1 MFGKGRK
8 RVGAEAQAGIAPLNK
23 NRGIMSEIAISAQNI
38 SKVYK
43 LYDRHID
50 RLKEAI
56 HPFGKKYHRDF
67 YALREVSFE
76 VKKGETVGIIG
87 KNGSGKSTLLQII
100 AGVLTQTS
108 GHVTTNGKVSALL
121 ELGTGF
127 NPEHTGVENIY
138 FNGMLMGFSQE
149 EMDSK
154 MGDILSFADIG
165 EFVNQ
170 QVKTYSSGMFVRLAF
185 SVAINVDPDILI
197 IDEALAVGDIRFTQ
211 KCFRKIEEFREKR
224 KTILFVSHDPGT
236 IIKFCSTSIWL
247 KEGEIFQ
254 SGNPDDIVKK
264 YVAYMIFNSE
274 TNEGGKNTSISPNEY
289 ENPGMNKI
297 EWDDVSGCSS
307 FGEGGAEIKRAA
319 LYSKN
324 FQRKLNVLKGGEK
337 VIFLVEIEAKID
349 ILFPIVGFVLK
360 DRLGNKI
367 TGCNSHIIGLNL
379 DKFQQGEVKIVYF
392 EFEFPHLTNGSY
404 LFSPAIAEGT
414 QCNHI
419 QHHWVHDA
427 YIVEVNSPDEAAKL
441 DYKFA
446 LKNFDIKVE

>member
-23 NRGIMSEIAISAQNI
+23 NRGLMSERAISAQNI

-67 YALREVSFE
+67 YALKEVSFE

-108 GHVTTNGKVSALL
+108 GQVSVNGKISALL

-127 NPEHTGVENIY
+127 NPELTGVENIY
-138 FNGMLMGFSQE
+138 FNGMLMGFSKE

-154 MGDILSFADIG
+154 IGDIISFADIG
-165 EFVNQ
+165 EYVNQ
-170 QVKTYSSGMFVRLAF
+170 PVKTYSSGMFVRLAF

-211 KCFRKIEEFREKR
+211 KCFRKIEEFREKG

-264 YVAYMIFNSE
+264 YVAYMIFDSE
-274 TNEGGKNTSISPNEY
+274 TNEGEKNTSFSPNECL
-289 ENPGMNKI
+289 NPGMNKI

-319 LYSKN
+319 LYSKD

-337 VIFLVEIEAKID
+337 VIFLVEIEVKID
-349 ILFPIVGFVLK
+349 ILFPIVGFVIK
-360 DRLGNKI
+360 DRLGNNI
-367 TGCNSHIIGLNL
+367 TGSNSYIIGLNL
-379 DKFQQGEVKIVYF
+379 DKFQQGEVKIVCF
-392 EFEFPHLTNGSY
+392 EFQFPYLTNGSY
-404 LFSPAIAEGT
+404 LFSTAIAEGT
-414 QCNHI
+414 QLNHI

-427 YIVEVNSPDEAAKL
+427 YIVEVNSPEEAAKL
-441 DYKFA
+441 DFKFA
-446 LKNFDIKVE
+446 LKNIDIRVE

>member
-1 MFGKGRK
+1 MF
-8 RVGAEAQAGIAPLNK
+8 
-23 NRGIMSEIAISAQNI
+23 
-38 SKVYK
+38 
-43 LYDRHID
+43 
-50 RLKEAI
+50 
-56 HPFGKKYHRDF
+56 F
-67 YALREVSFE
+67 
-76 VKKGETVGIIG
+76 
-87 KNGSGKSTLLQII
+87 
-100 AGVLTQTS
+100 
-108 GHVTTNGKVSALL
+108 
-121 ELGTGF
+121 
-127 NPEHTGVENIY
+127 
-138 FNGMLMGFSQE
+138 
-149 EMDSK
+149 
-154 MGDILSFADIG
+154 
-165 EFVNQ
+165 
-170 QVKTYSSGMFVRLAF
+170 RLAF

-211 KCFRKIEEFREKR
+211 KCFRKIEEFRGKR

-264 YVAYMIFNSE
+264 YVAYMIFDSE
-274 TNEGGKNTSISPNEY
+274 TNEGEKNTSISPNECL
-289 ENPGMNKI
+289 NPGMNKI
-297 EWDDVSGCSS
+297 EWDDVRRRSS

-319 LYSKN
+319 LYSKD
-324 FQRKLNVLKGGEK
+324 FQRKLNVLEGGEK

-379 DKFQQGEVKIVYF
+379 DKFQKGEVKIVYF

-427 YIVEVNSPDEAAKL
+427 YIVEVNSEKE
-441 DYKFA
+441 FA
-446 LKNFDIKVE
+446 RMDWIFELKNLDIKMN